1 MSSFISTEN
10 VIYHSPS
17 PSTTFK
23 TSKSHNQL
31 ISSIIKSN
39 PLPQNSVT
47 IRQYTLLKELGKGA
61 FATVFLAYDNNTQDI
76 VAIKVIDKFFL
87 SRHKKTNEALIER
100 IILAGCDNKR
110 IIKLISA
117 FQSKYKLYFVLEYAL
132 NNTLQDLIDN
142 CFPLPYQVAKFY
154 ARELANVIFYL
165 HNEKNIIHRDI
176 KPNNILLDEFYGI
189 KLIDFAFSVK
199 ENMEF
204 NMKSKRFELC
214 KENKINEYEDIVGTC
229 EYVAP
234 EMINKTN
241 MKSKSNDIW
250 AFGCILYQIFHGVT
264 PFKGMCQSSTLSKIK
279 KGEFH
284 INSNLPMDL
293 QDLIK
298 KCLNLDIEQRIDI
311 NGILNHSFFK
321 KNNER
326 TNEINENSI
335 INFIE
340 NDKKLSSYFNIL
352 TRNTIYFEHNEA
364 STMEEEDE
372 TESDQ
377 FENKS
382 YIKIKTSEYEVE
394 NYAHTIEISNDIIE
408 DYYYSDSSLK
418 NESEKSNILYS
429 GLIEIERRIFG
440 KKKFHNMI
448 LYKEGRLEIYENLAK
463 KRKIFFYIE
472 NFGAK
477 NCRCSLDKN
486 INNVTIFYNEK
497 KVVFYSVKSE
507 LEKWYKCLREI
518 NRYSL

>member
-241 MKSKSNDIW
+241 MKSKSNDI
-250 AFGCILYQIFHGVT
+250 
-264 PFKGMCQSSTLSKIK
+264 
-279 KGEFH
+279 
-284 INSNLPMDL
+284 
-293 QDLIK
+293 
-298 KCLNLDIEQRIDI
+298 
-311 NGILNHSFFK
+311 
-321 KNNER
+321 
-326 TNEINENSI
+326 
-335 INFIE
+335 
-340 NDKKLSSYFNIL
+340 
-352 TRNTIYFEHNEA
+352 
-364 STMEEEDE
+364 
-372 TESDQ
+372 
-377 FENKS
+377 
-382 YIKIKTSEYEVE
+382 
-394 NYAHTIEISNDIIE
+394 
-408 DYYYSDSSLK
+408 
-418 NESEKSNILYS
+418 
-429 GLIEIERRIFG
+429 
-440 KKKFHNMI
+440 
-448 LYKEGRLEIYENLAK
+448 
-463 KRKIFFYIE
+463 
-472 NFGAK
+472 
-477 NCRCSLDKN
+477 
-486 INNVTIFYNEK
+486 
-497 KVVFYSVKSE
+497 
-507 LEKWYKCLREI
+507 
-518 NRYSL
+518 